1 MFVTLLVFG
10 SIFKYNIQLN
20 CITILQEKM
29 SKRLR
34 DFDDVDVDDSGS
46 TTPKKATSKNL
57 ASPIK
62 VQYTPQLKTGKVVV
76 QTKKNKKGIITR
88 LDEKT
93 QHPFVSWG
101 GESVPKRPV
110 DPTFLKVL
118 PIDVDDPRYIIP
130 DPTSFIEGQ
139 EVVIISGTFA
149 GQIGVLKAWTG
160 TSFTTLLKVEG
171 EEGGT
176 LHIWPHLCL
185 E

>member
-1 MFVTLLVFG
+1 
-10 SIFKYNIQLN
+10 
-20 CITILQEKM
+20 M

-34 DFDDVDVDDSGS
+34 DFDDADVDDSSS

-62 VQYTPQLKTGKVVV
+62 VQYTPKLKTGKVVV
-76 QTKKNKKGIITR
+76 QKKKNKKGIITG
-88 LDEKT
+88 LYEKT

-101 GESVPKRPV
+101 GESIPKRPI

-139 EVVIISGTFA
+139 EVAIISGTFA

-160 TSFTTLLKVEG
+160 TSFTILLKVEG

-176 LHIWPHLCL
+176 LHIWPRLCL